1 MFSNKYFGIILT
13 FATFEIG
20 KMINKKLKTPLANPL
35 LISIALCILFLKVTG
50 IPYEDYK
57 QGGDFI
63 MFFIAPATVAMVV
76 DLYENLPELKKNLI
90 PILSGTILGSAIA
103 VLFVVFVSSFLGIDE
118 NLVVSATPQSITTAI
133 AISLSEE
140 YGGASAITAVLV
152 VIRGVTGAVIAPLIM
167 KLFRIKDP
175 TAQGVAI
182 GTSSHAVGT
191 SEARKLG
198 EIQGAMSGLSIAVAG
213 LVTVI
218 LMPVAMKVIEMLF

>member
-1 MFSNKYFGIILT
+1 MLDNKYFGIILT

-20 KMINKKLKTPLANPL
+20 KMLNKKLKSPIANPL

-50 IPYEDYK
+50 ISYESYK

-76 DLYENLPELKKNLI
+76 DLYENLDELKKNLF
-90 PILSGTILGSAIA
+90 PILIGTLLGSILAM
-103 VLFVVFVSSFLGIDE
+103 LFIVISYKLAGFEESIIISS
-118 NLVVSATPQSITTAI
+118 APQSITTAI
-133 AISLSEE
+133 AIALSEE
-140 YGGASAITAVLV
+140 YGGNPAITAVLV
-152 VIRGVTGAVIAPLIM
+152 VLRGVTGAVIAPIII
-167 KLFRIKDP
+167 KAFRIKDP

-191 SEARKLG
+191 SEARKIG
-198 EIQGAMSGLSIAVAG
+198 EIQGAMSGLSIAVTG

-218 LMPVAMKVIEMLF
+218 LMPIIMKLI